1 MAKELP
7 ENSLAALREAMVH
20 ADGIE
25 FDLRMT
31 LDGHLVLHHDR
42 TPMIPRHEKEGRPT
56 YVEAWTLDELREFG
70 AETFDDMLTD
80 PIISTAWREQAKV
93 GVIESNAHIR
103 STSEEDGGT
112 MTAETLRTCPR

>member
-1 MAKELP
+1 
-7 ENSLAALREAMVH
+7 MVH

-42 TPMIPRHEKEGRPT
+42 TPMIPKHEKEGRPA

-70 AETFDDMLTD
+70 AETFDEMLAD
-80 PIISTAWREQAKV
+80 PSSQPRREQAKV
-93 GVIESNAHIR
+93 GVIEIKR
-103 STSEEDGGT
+103 PPRDTSAAGGGT
-112 MTAETLRTCPR
+112 MTAEIFRTCPR

>member
-1 MAKELP
+1 MARELP

-42 TPMIPRHEKEGRPT
+42 TPMIPKHEKEGRPT

-70 AETFDDMLTD
+70 AE
-80 PIISTAWREQAKV
+80 
-93 GVIESNAHIR
+93 
-103 STSEEDGGT
+103 
-112 MTAETLRTCPR
+112 LRRDAR